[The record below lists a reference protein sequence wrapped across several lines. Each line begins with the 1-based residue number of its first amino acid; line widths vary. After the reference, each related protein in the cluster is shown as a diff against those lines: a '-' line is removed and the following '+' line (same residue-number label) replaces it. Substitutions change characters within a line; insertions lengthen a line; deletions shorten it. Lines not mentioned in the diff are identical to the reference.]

1 MKRIVVACGSGVATS
16 ETVALK
22 LKRML
27 ESEEIEAQ
35 IDAVDVKSV
44 HLYLK
49 NADAYVQ
56 IVPEKETY
64 EVPIVSGL
72 PFLTGVGA
80 GQEFEKL
87 KKYLKD

>member
-16 ETVALK
+16 VTVALK
-22 LKRML
+22 LKRL
-27 ESEEIEAQ
+27 LDEEGIDAQ

-49 NADAYVQ
+49 NADVYVQ
-56 IVPEKETY
+56 IVPEKEIY
-64 EVPIVSGL
+64 DVPTVSGL

-80 GQEFEKL
+80 DQAFEQL
-87 KKYLKD
+87 KQYLKD